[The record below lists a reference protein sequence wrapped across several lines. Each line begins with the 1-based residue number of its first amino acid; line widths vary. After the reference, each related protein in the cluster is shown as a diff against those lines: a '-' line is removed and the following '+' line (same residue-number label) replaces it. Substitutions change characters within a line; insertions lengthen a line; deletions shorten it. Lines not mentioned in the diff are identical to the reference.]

1 MFGLLGRAKVYLIMF
16 AAFAVFAG
24 VAYWYYQDSQA
35 ALKQYAENQAK
46 LEVALATQTAATESL
61 KADVKRMNSAL
72 TKLNREFTESRKIVS
87 DLQIALTQDASGNVR
102 DIGKNAIEN
111 PPAMEVELNKG
122 TVEAFNCVEIISGNT
137 GDYSEAEYFNCTNGT
152 NANGVQ

>member
-1 MFGLLGRAKVYLIMF
+1 MLLLGKLKVYLIMF

-35 ALKQYAENQAK
+35 AIKQYAENQAK
-46 LEVALATQTAATESL
+46 LQVALEQQKAATASL
-61 KADVKRMNSAL
+61 MADVKSMNRTI
-72 TKLNREFTESRKIVS
+72 TKLNKDFAESRIIVS
-87 DLQIALTQDASGNVR
+87 DLQTALTQDGNGNAR
-102 DIGKNAIEN
+102 DIGKNAIAN

-122 TVEAFNCVEIISGNT
+122 TIEAFNCIEIISGNT

-152 NANGVQ
+152 DTTGM